1 MEVKFLPLAQKEL
14 DDTFEY
20 YEYEQKNLGY
30 RFIHEVLHSI
40 ELIKYYP
47 KGWHPMTQNSRR
59 CLIKNF
65 PYGIIYQEKE
75 NYILIIAIANLHRK
89 PNYWINRTK

>member
-30 RFIHEVLHSI
+30 RFIHEVLNSI

-47 KGWHPMTQNSRR
+47 KG
-59 CLIKNF
+59 
-65 PYGIIYQEKE
+65 
-75 NYILIIAIANLHRK
+75 
-89 PNYWINRTK
+89 